1 MEGFFIEVTN
11 NLLDSKH
18 RKSMG
23 TAVWEFMWCL
33 DKITSIDEDGK
44 GWVLGGKPIKLA
56 EIKQSLGIAETHI
69 SVNLK
74 KLKEEGYILIRRT
87 PYGLVIGVNKAKKR
101 FNQKVKSNLTKRSNL
116 NDEKVKSNIRQES
129 RTRQLDNN
137 YKKNLS
143 ERQKQMVLTLKDW
156 NNRQSMP
163 IHWRRFNATG
173 IVLKHG
179 VEKVERLMQKNSQ
192 SDNGFYLFLTSLN
205 QEK

>member
-11 NLLDSKH
+11 NLLDPKH

-33 DKITSIDEDGK
+33 DKITKIDETGK

-56 EIKQSLGIAETHI
+56 EIKECLGIAETHI

-74 KLKEEGYILIRRT
+74 KLREEGYILIRRT

-101 FNQKVKSNLTKRSNL
+101 FNQKVKSNLIRRSNP
-116 NDEKVKSNIRQES
+116 NDEKAKSNIRQGS

-137 YKKNLS
+137 YPKNFS
-143 ERQKQMVLTLKDW
+143 ERQKEMVLALKDW
-156 NNRQSMP
+156 NSRQPMP
-163 IHWRRFNATG
+163 IHWQKFNETG

-192 SDNGFYLFLTSLN
+192 SDSGFYLFLTSLN
-205 QEK
+205 QED